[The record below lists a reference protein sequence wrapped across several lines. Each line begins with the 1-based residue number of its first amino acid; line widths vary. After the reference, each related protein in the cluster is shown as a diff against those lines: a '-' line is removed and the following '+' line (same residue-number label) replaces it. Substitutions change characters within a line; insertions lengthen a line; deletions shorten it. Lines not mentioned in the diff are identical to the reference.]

1 MKDIEQFL
9 RDNAPETPD
18 EGQFLIETNARLN
31 AVEGIKQTVDGER
44 RRGRVALIIAL
55 VTGLVLGC
63 LVTLVVLLYPIQ
75 PIQPIQPDQSIFI
88 KAVESLQNGKEYLFG
103 AIACLALALGLVLLS
118 KKREAF

>member
-9 RDNAPETPD
+9 RDNTPQTPD
-18 EGQFLIETNARLN
+18 EGQFMIETNARLN

-63 LVTLVVLLYPIQ
+63 LVTLLVLLYPVQ
-75 PIQPIQPDQSIFI
+75 PLQADQTAFA
-88 KAVESLQNGKEYLFG
+88 KAVESLQNGKEILFG
-103 AIACLALALGLVLLS
+103 IIASLALALGLVLMS